1 MENKTLVVYFAQRG
15 NDIKGH
21 CPKIAAK
28 AADCL
33 RKKGIEAE
41 TFVITPAETYPE
53 DFNEMEMAV
62 KAELA
67 SHARPELTSKHSG
80 MKLVKDIVLVVPNWW
95 NALPPAVNTF
105 LDGYDFNE
113 KRIIPIVSHGGDG
126 GKDIECELRKL
137 LPKTRV
143 MPVVEISDKDTDDCD
158 EKVARAIDE
167 LLTNN

>member
-33 RKKGIEAE
+33 LKKGIEAE
-41 TFVITPAETYPE
+41 TFAITPAETYPE

-95 NALPPAVNTF
+95 NALPPDCQPRRRRRQGHRMRAQEAAAQNTG
-105 LDGYDFNE
+105 DA
-113 KRIIPIVSHGGDG
+113 SGGDFRQRHRR
-126 GKDIECELRKL
+126 LRRKGS
-137 LPKTRV
+137 PRHR
-143 MPVVEISDKDTDDCD
+143 
-158 EKVARAIDE
+158 RASHQ
-167 LLTNN
+167 

>member
-1 MENKTLVVYFAQRG
+1 
-15 NDIKGH
+15 
-21 CPKIAAK
+21 
-28 AADCL
+28 
-33 RKKGIEAE
+33 
-41 TFVITPAETYPE
+41 
-53 DFNEMEMAV
+53 MEMAV

-105 LDGYDFNE
+105 LDG
-113 KRIIPIVSHGGDG
+113 DG